1 MTIHQTG
8 PTEAL
13 AILKRL
19 VASLAYKP
27 GWKFMILDMD
37 RGQGCAGTT
46 LAITTTQ
53 PDSWDHTK
61 TVPLWHSMPVRSS
74 TSATSTGRSTQAKPS
89 STSAAIT
96 EHGPS
101 PHSKPAPT
109 STPSTPATTPSPRS
123 RPTHKASTSTSPP
136 PTPASASPTRPICRR
151 RSRTSARP

>member
-46 LAITTTQ
+46 LARHGY
-53 PDSWDHTK
+53 DYE
-61 TVPLWHSMPVRSS
+61 VS
-74 TSATSTGRSTQAKPS
+74 TIDGHDLTPRHIIATHQRG
-89 STSAAIT
+89 
-96 EHGPS
+96 GP
-101 PHSKPAPT
+101 
-109 STPSTPATTPSPRS
+109 
-123 RPTHKASTSTSPP
+123 
-136 PTPASASPTRPICRR
+136 
-151 RSRTSARP
+151 